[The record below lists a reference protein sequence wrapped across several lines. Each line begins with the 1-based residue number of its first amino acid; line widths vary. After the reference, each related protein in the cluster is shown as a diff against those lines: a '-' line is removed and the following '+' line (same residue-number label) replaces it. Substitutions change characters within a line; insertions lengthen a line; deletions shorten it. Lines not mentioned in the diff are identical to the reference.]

1 MRAVRETVDC
11 INEHIVTEYAA
22 YHNVEIKF
30 VREMFCVLIFGLIG
44 LMKVHPDIS
53 DETLMRIVA
62 QTLRLDMRVIEKP
75 EA

>member
-1 MRAVRETVDC
+1 
-11 INEHIVTEYAA
+11 
-22 YHNVEIKF
+22 
-30 VREMFCVLIFGLIG
+30 
-44 LMKVHPDIS
+44 MKVHPDIS